1 MSVCTLLPYPREIK
15 HPEKPR
21 KSRKAKAPNG
31 YVIYEDSVRVAIATG
46 FRRPSVNAKTGPML
60 QVWILIK
67 KENPL
72 AAYQSGADVDICGRC
87 PAHEICYV
95 NLGKAPL
102 NIWKTWTGGGYPA
115 LPSVDVFQGR
125 KVRFGA
131 YAVIPRLSR
140 YR

>member
-95 NLGKAPL
+95 EFRQSAIEHLEKQVAEFELEKAL
-102 NIWKTWTGGGYPA
+102 AAYQRLKGGDIG
-115 LPSVDVFQGR
+115 D
-125 KVRFGA
+125 
-131 YAVIPRLSR
+131 
-140 YR
+140 